1 VVEAA
6 SSGQGSRLSGV
17 DATAPCVIHLVRA
30 ANGLDPFRAFLESY
44 DRHPAGIPHE
54 LVLVLKGFPT
64 LAAAEPFL
72 QLAGSRVSETVSLAD
87 EGRDLTAYFAAAA
100 QLRRDR
106 YCFLNSF
113 SEVLAD
119 GWLKLLH
126 AALDDPAVGL
136 AGATASW
143 ASISSLLRF
152 ELGLGGPYRGLLG
165 RPAQARTLLMNHD
178 AQTSASREQR
188 ASRVAAV
195 AALPGRLLS
204 FPRFPNHHVR
214 TNAFMLSSEVLTRLG
229 LAAVRKQTDGYRLES
244 GRRSITRQVEQL
256 GLRAVVVARNGVVHD
271 VPDWAASGV
280 LWQRRQEGLLVADNQ
295 TRNYD
300 RASAEVRRL
309 LSRYAWG
316 ELAEPS

>member
-1 VVEAA
+1 MGLVVSSANA
-6 SSGQGSRLSGV
+6 SP
-17 DATAPCVIHLVRA
+17 PCVVHLVRA

-44 DRHPAGIPHE
+44 DRHPAGIQHE

-64 LAAAEPFL
+64 PAAAEPFL
-72 QLAGSRVSETVSLAD
+72 QLAGPRVSETVSLTD

-100 QLRRDR
+100 QLQRDR

-119 GWLKLLH
+119 GWMNLLH
-126 AALDDPAVGL
+126 AALDDPSVGL
-136 AGATASW
+136 AGATGSW

-152 ELGLGGPYRGLLG
+152 ELGLGGPYRGILG
-165 RPAQARTLLMNHD
+165 SPARTRTVLMSHD
-178 AQTSASREQR
+178 AQASASGERPAGR
-188 ASRVAAV
+188 LAA
-195 AALPGRLLS
+195 AAGVPGRLLS

-214 TNAFMLSSEVLTRLG
+214 TNAFMLSGDVLTRLG
-229 LAAVRKQTDGYRLES
+229 LSAVRKQTDGYRLES
-244 GRRSITRQVEQL
+244 GRRSITTQVEQL

-280 LWQRRQEGLLVADNQ
+280 LWQGHQEGLLVADNQ

-300 RASAEVRRL
+300 RAGAEVRQL
-309 LSRYAWG
+309 LSGYAWG
-316 ELAEPS
+316 ELAKPS

>member
-1 VVEAA
+1 VSE
-6 SSGQGSRLSGV
+6 
-17 DATAPCVIHLVRA
+17 PCVVHLIRA
-30 ANGLDPFRAFLESY
+30 ANGLEPFRAFLESY
-44 DRHPAGIPHE
+44 DRHPAGLSHE
-54 LVLVLKGFPT
+54 LVLALKGFPT
-64 LAAAEPFL
+64 AAAAEPYL
-72 QLAGSRVSETVSLAD
+72 ELAGPKVSETVFLAD

-100 QLRRDR
+100 RLRRDR

-113 SEVLAD
+113 SEVVAD
-119 GWLKLLH
+119 GWLGMLH
-126 AALDDPAVGL
+126 AALGDPTVGL

-143 ASISSLLRF
+143 ASIGSLLRF
-152 ELGLGGPYRGLLG
+152 ELGLGGPYRGILG
-165 RPAQARTLLMNHD
+165 SPARARTALMSHD
-178 AQTSASREQR
+178 AQASASAELPSGQLRR
-188 ASRVAAV
+188 GLAAV
-195 AALPGRLLS
+195 AGVPGRLLS

-214 TNAFMLSSEVLTRLG
+214 TNAFMLSSDVLARLG
-229 LAAVRKQTDGYRLES
+229 LSAARKQTDGYRLES

-256 GLRAVVVARNGVVHD
+256 DLRAVVVARSGAVFD

-300 RASAEVRRL
+300 RAGAEVRLL